1 MFIALSFVGKL
12 PAYIIECLHQI
23 RIYFNEEIYLIIDD
37 TNSEYINKIKE
48 YNVEIIEYKDVYSD
62 EFIKNKEINNS
73 KFSIIDCLTGRE
85 ELFIRSLERFFLVS
99 NLMKKKKLNDCFF
112 MELDNLIYDNP
123 KNWLN
128 EFSKYELCYMFD
140 HFNRCSSGIMYIK
153 NENSLD
159 GFLQYNLNYI
169 NGNNYHLNEMQSL
182 FQYYELNKE
191 TVHILPTFWPTDQF
205 YFMTSM
211 NYDKYNDTIF
221 DALAIGCYLLGLD
234 SYHTNGIIELGKKAP
249 WCHIDYTN
257 ELFEWKIDEKGKRK
271 PYIFNKNNNQ
281 WLLINNLH
289 VHSKDLKSGLS
300 IPL

>member
-12 PAYIIECLHQI
+12 PSYIIECLHQI

-48 YNVEIIEYKDVYSD
+48 YNVEIIEYSDVYSD
-62 EFIKNKEINNS
+62 EFIKTKEINNN
-73 KFSIIDCLTGRE
+73 KFCIVNGLTGRE
-85 ELFIRSLERFFLVS
+85 DLFIRSLERFFLLS
-99 NLMKKKKLNDCFF
+99 NLMKKKNLNDCFF

-123 KNWLN
+123 TKWLN

-140 HFNRCSSGIMYIK
+140 NFDRCSSGIMYVK

-159 GFLQYNLNYI
+159 RFLQYNLNYI
-169 NGNNYHLNEMQSL
+169 NGNNYFLNEMQSL
-182 FQYYELNKE
+182 SQYYELNKE
-191 TVHILPTFWPTDQF
+191 TVHILPTFWPTDHF

-211 NYDKYNDTIF
+211 NYDKYNNTIF

-234 SYHTNGIIELGKKAP
+234 SYHTNGIIEPGKKAP

-257 ELFEWKIDEKGKRK
+257 ELFEWKIDEKGRRK